1 MPFHVCPTCNK
12 KFSYKSVESCKHFPF
27 CSKRCKMVDL
37 AAWFDG
43 KYIVPGSDEEDSTDR
58 RQEETG

>member
-1 MPFHVCPTCNK
+1 
-12 KFSYKSVESCKHFPF
+12 
-27 CSKRCKMVDL
+27 MVDL